1 MNLKVTKDE
10 DAEAAS
16 METIKKRDPLYDSA
30 IEVVIREGRG
40 SCSPAP
46 TLLGNRLWSRGK
58 ANRLHGRGWHC
69 R

>member
-30 IEVVIREGRG
+30 IEVVIREVGA
-40 SCSPAP
+40 PAP
-46 TLLGNRLWSRGK
+46 CSNAAWESVMVARQS
-58 ANRLHGRGWHC
+58 
-69 R
+69 